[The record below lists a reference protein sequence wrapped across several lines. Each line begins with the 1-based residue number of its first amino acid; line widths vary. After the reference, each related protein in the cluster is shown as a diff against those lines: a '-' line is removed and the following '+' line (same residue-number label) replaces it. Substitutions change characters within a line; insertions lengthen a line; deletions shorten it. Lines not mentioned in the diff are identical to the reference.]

1 MDCWLSTESPMMTLS
16 GTLDDLFLVAM
27 DIVED
32 NAVEN
37 IHSSKV
43 KKLIRDLTV
52 AKEPLQEYVK
62 YLEARLQEMQ
72 LEHKFLHKKLSELRK
87 EERMLLEARNA
98 DNQPAGTPAS
108 TLSTS
113 PNGGYERKS
122 LMERPDSASI
132 DHSHIP
138 EDGESLWHLRLL
150 ASLVEEL
157 RERRVLDNDYR
168 VEGAPLLSQH
178 ATGPVIPSFGQA
190 ESNWLG
196 RMRSIERSE
205 EILNND
211 MLPTIEQ
218 DMGTEAVDNYREE
231 V

>member
-1 MDCWLSTESPMMTLS
+1 MTLS
-16 GTLDDLFLVAM
+16 GTLDDLLLVAM
-27 DIVED
+27 DLVED
-32 NAVEN
+32 NAGEN
-37 IHSSKV
+37 IPSSKV

-62 YLEARLQEMQ
+62 YLEARLQERQ
-72 LEHKFLHKKLSELRK
+72 LEQKFLHKKLSELRK
-87 EERMLLEARNA
+87 EERMLLETRNA
-98 DNQPAGTPAS
+98 DNQPAGTAAS

-132 DHSHIP
+132 DHSHIA
-138 EDGESLWHLRLL
+138 EDGESLWHLRSL

-168 VEGAPLLSQH
+168 VEGAPGLSQH

-196 RMRSIERSE
+196 RMPSIERSE
-205 EILNND
+205 EILNTD

-218 DMGTEAVDNYREE
+218 DMGTEAVDNFREE

>member
-16 GTLDDLFLVAM
+16 GTLEDLLLVAM
-27 DIVED
+27 DLVED
-32 NAVEN
+32 NAGKN
-37 IHSSKV
+37 IPSSKV

-62 YLEARLQEMQ
+62 YLEARLQERQ
-72 LEHKFLHKKLSELRK
+72 LEQKFLHKTLSELRK
-87 EERMLLEARNA
+87 EERMLLETRNA
-98 DNQPAGTPAS
+98 DNQPAGTAAS

-132 DHSHIP
+132 DHSHIA
-138 EDGESLWHLRLL
+138 EDGEALWHLCSL

-168 VEGAPLLSQH
+168 VEGAPGLSQH
-178 ATGPVIPSFGQA
+178 AIGPVIPPFGQA
-190 ESNWLG
+190 ESNWLE

-205 EILNND
+205 KILNSD

-218 DMGTEAVDNYREE
+218 DTGTEAVDNFREE